1 MNNLEKLRIIES
13 DVVPKIGAKIEQLS
27 SSIKI
32 THACGCILVRHF
44 AAGKPYAVDKNE
56 NPEKYELIMAN
67 RRYYIELCDNHKKVL
82 LTK

>member
-1 MNNLEKLRIIES
+1 MNNLEKLRIIER

-44 AAGKPYAVDKNE
+44 AAGEPMTVNKEKE
-56 NPEKYELIMAN
+56 PEKYELIALN
-67 RRYYIELCDNHKKVL
+67 RKYYIELCDNHKVL
-82 LTK
+82 KYE